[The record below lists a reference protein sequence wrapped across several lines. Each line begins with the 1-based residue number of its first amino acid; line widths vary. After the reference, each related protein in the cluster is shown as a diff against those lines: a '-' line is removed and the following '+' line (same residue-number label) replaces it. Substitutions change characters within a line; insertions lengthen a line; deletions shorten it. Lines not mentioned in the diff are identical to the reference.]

1 MGVKIRF
8 SKEQLKKLNNKEQ
21 KQKEREQAVVSLKNK
36 RSCLGFAL
44 RIIRSKLWTFELRVF
59 RFELIR
65 CTCIFIWIPFANMST
80 GSLRLIVG
88 RCSVSN

>member
-36 RSCLGFAL
+36 TAKKNKEKAVKLKFLNDLHRDYVNLINKLDVAL
-44 RIIRSKLWTFELRVF
+44 S
-59 RFELIR
+59 
-65 CTCIFIWIPFANMST
+65 
-80 GSLRLIVG
+80 
-88 RCSVSN
+88 

>member
-36 RSCLGFAL
+36 TAKKNKEKAVKLKFL
-44 RIIRSKLWTFELRVF
+44 NENRIIE
-59 RFELIR
+59 RFNSIEKD
-65 CTCIFIWIPFANMST
+65 FAN
-80 GSLRLIVG
+80 LIVKLDKAL
-88 RCSVSN
+88 S

>member
-36 RSCLGFAL
+36 TAKKNKEKAVKLKFL
-44 RIIRSKLWTFELRVF
+44 NENRIIE
-59 RFELIR
+59 RFNSIER
-65 CTCIFIWIPFANMST
+65 DFAN
-80 GSLRLIVG
+80 LIVKLDKALL
-88 RCSVSN
+88 

>member
-36 RSCLGFAL
+36 TAEKNKEKAVKLKFLNDLNGLKNLINKLDVAL
-44 RIIRSKLWTFELRVF
+44 S
-59 RFELIR
+59 
-65 CTCIFIWIPFANMST
+65 
-80 GSLRLIVG
+80 
-88 RCSVSN
+88 